1 MLFRCSPVGDPL
13 GVAERP
19 LVVREP
25 VEDALLDDGDDHLH
39 VIGRP
44 DGRTERTLLVLDR
57 ADDQDVARSCHTLPA
72 TRPGDRET
80 AAGPGLDARRGYM
93 IARMASVVDDLERV
107 RLFSGL
113 SRRQLRKLAQQ
124 VKERE
129 FRPGVAVVKEGTM
142 SGVGFFIVA
151 EGEAA
156 VSVDGQEV
164 ARLGPGDH
172 FGELALIS
180 EDVRAATVTAAT
192 RLRCLVIAFWD
203 FRRFARENPDV
214 SWKLLQ
220 HVVGMLTDQRDRRAR
235 AALFTS

>member
-1 MLFRCSPVGDPL
+1 
-13 GVAERP
+13 
-19 LVVREP
+19 
-25 VEDALLDDGDDHLH
+25 
-39 VIGRP
+39 
-44 DGRTERTLLVLDR
+44 
-57 ADDQDVARSCHTLPA
+57 
-72 TRPGDRET
+72 
-80 AAGPGLDARRGYM
+80 
-93 IARMASVVDDLERV
+93 
-107 RLFSGL
+107 
-113 SRRQLRKLAQQ
+113 
-124 VKERE
+124 
-129 FRPGVAVVKEGTM
+129 M